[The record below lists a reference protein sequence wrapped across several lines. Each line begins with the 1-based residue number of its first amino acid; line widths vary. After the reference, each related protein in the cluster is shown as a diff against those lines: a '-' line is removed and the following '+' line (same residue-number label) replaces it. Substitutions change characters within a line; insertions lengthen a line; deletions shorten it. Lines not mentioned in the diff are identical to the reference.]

1 MILTIVNLSTQVA
14 AADFRAAVA
23 AIGRQVAED
32 FRPEW
37 GVDACLRGAAL
48 RLGPGRDVAIQGR
61 HDALIYVGDSSQ
73 DPTAGVGA
81 AHGYH
86 SRTYGNVPYGFVYL
100 DVCRRYG
107 EPWTR
112 TLSHEVLELL
122 ADPTAVIKVAGP
134 APRGGAGSVNYDLE
148 VCDPTQGDSYSIDG
162 VDVSNFVGRAY
173 FELPG
178 GSGRTNYLRLRLAPF
193 GVRPGGYFQYEDRHG
208 VRQVHGP
215 RVTAQ
220 QLAAKQLLGSG
231 RRNER
236 RRLRV
241 APARRT
247 RGRAAAPSR
256 HR

>member
-1 MILTIVNLSTQVA
+1 MILTVINLSAQVA
-14 AADFRAAVA
+14 AADFRVAIA

-37 GVDACLRGAAL
+37 GVEASVRGAAL
-48 RLGPGRDVAIQGR
+48 RLAPGRDAAIQGR

-73 DPTAGVGA
+73 DPTAGVGG

-122 ADPTAVIKVAGP
+122 ADPTAVLTVAGP
-134 APRGGAGSVNYDLE
+134 APRGGAGSVHYDLE

-162 VDVSNFVGRAY
+162 VDVANFVGRAY
-173 FELPG
+173 FGLPG
-178 GSGRTNYLRLRLAPF
+178 GSGRTNHLRLRLAPF
-193 GVRPGGYFQYEDRHG
+193 GVRPGGYFQYEDGRGTH
-208 VRQVHGP
+208 QVHGP
-215 RVTAQ
+215 QVTAQ
-220 QLAAKQLLGSG
+220 QLAAKRLLGSG

-241 APARRT
+241 AAAKRRRRT
-247 RGRAAAPSR
+247 GAAPVR